1 MYISLTN
8 SGPNKGSKDHRS
20 SIDKDDNNGGA
31 TPIAIREPSSDGE
44 EGLEEAPHRPWSI
57 PGVGGA
63 F

>member
-44 EGLEEAPHRPWSI
+44 EGLL
-57 PGVGGA
+57 
-63 F
+63 